1 MKRSANAPLRPASL
15 ARRLA
20 HAILGGALAGALASA
35 IDAAAARAPGPGGA
49 SYLSLVPAD
58 FGLIAPLVYAVS
70 FAVGI
75 ALIVADPRHSWSPRE
90 VARAMRAGDPSVRG
104 RRAAFGL
111 LTPLAALAWVVAV
124 SNVTRTLLSSAA
136 SSAQA
141 GSRVALFALGSGLAI
156 VLLTTAI
163 AGSLTGPLSRL
174 DRIGAD
180 PLSAWA
186 GSLLIVSALLAF
198 GIASGTPG
206 GGGGLFGVLGVLK
219 RQELD
224 LRGPGL
230 LAIVAFGATLGPGLL
245 RPIFGPLAFAL
256 ALVPTVLVPRA
267 AAELDASPELAAA
280 LERDAP
286 LGKAGLGLAR
296 RLFDHDGD
304 GFSRTFGGGDCNDR
318 DDRVYPGAPDEPG
331 NGVDED
337 CSGADLTG
345 HGPGPIASGGPPK
358 PTGSGSAG
366 RPPSGPP
373 AALPEGAIPADLNLL
388 LITIDTL
395 RGDLGF
401 AGYKNPQNPATSVS
415 PELDALANRAVVFE
429 NAYSLASYTGKSV
442 GPMLSGKYPSET
454 HRGWS
459 HFNSFAKDDLMLA
472 ERMKAA
478 GIHTL
483 SVQAH
488 WYFDKCC
495 GINRGFDVVDMS
507 AFPGAGAQAESDTS
521 RTSDKLT
528 DAAIRRLGDPAVSSG
543 RFFAWV
549 HYLDPHADYLRH
561 PDVPDFGKAGRGPY
575 DHEVYFTDKHIGR
588 LLAWLA
594 EQPFGKRT
602 AVIVTSDHGEAFGEH
617 RLFRHGFEIWD
628 ELVHVPFLIQAPGA
642 APRRIKARRSAVDLV
657 PTALDLMHVK
667 PAFDGGASDFVSGR
681 SLAPE
686 LYGAAPEERDVF
698 VDMPAGPNNE
708 ERRALITPDG
718 KKLYVS
724 AGVRFQ
730 LFDLAA
736 DPAEKVD
743 LGATDKPTLAQAR
756 AHYDEFRA
764 RLREVRVK
772 PQPRELQR

>member
-1 MKRSANAPLRPASL
+1 MMKPPASAPIRPAVL

-20 HAILGGALAGALASA
+20 HALLGGALAGALASA
-35 IDAAAARAPGPGGA
+35 VDAAFARAPGPGAA
-49 SYLSLVPAD
+49 SYASLVSAD
-58 FGLIAPLVYAVS
+58 FGLVAPLVYAVS
-70 FAVGI
+70 FAVGL
-75 ALIVADPRHSWSPRE
+75 ALLAADPRRAWAPRD
-90 VARAMRAGDPSVRG
+90 VGRVLRVGDAPARG

-111 LTPLAALAWVVAV
+111 LTPLAAFVWVVTVA
-124 SNVTRTLLSSAA
+124 NVTRALLSSAA

-141 GSRVALFALGSGLAI
+141 GSRVALFAVGCALALS
-156 VLLTTAI
+156 LLTAAL
-163 AGSLTGPLSRL
+163 AGSLAGPLSRL
-174 DRIGAD
+174 DRVGAD
-180 PLSAWA
+180 PLSAWV
-186 GSLLIVSALLAF
+186 GSLLVVSALVAV

-206 GGGGLFGVLGVLK
+206 GGGGALGVLGVLK

-230 LAIVAFGATLGPGLL
+230 LLLVAAGAALGPGLL

-256 ALVPTVLVPRA
+256 ALVPSVLAPRA
-267 AAELDASPELAAA
+267 ASELDASPPLAAA

-296 RLFDHDGD
+296 RLFDGDGD
-304 GFSRTFGGGDCNDR
+304 GFARTFGGGDCNDR
-318 DDRVYPGAPDEPG
+318 DDRVYPSAPDEPG

-337 CSGADLTG
+337 CSGADLDASARPAANAG
-345 HGPGPIASGGPPK
+345 GAPAPGGSASG
-358 PTGSGSAG
+358 AA
-366 RPPSGPP
+366 P
-373 AALPEGAIPADLNLL
+373 AALPEGALPADLNLL
-388 LITIDTL
+388 LITVDTL

-401 AGYKNPQNPATSVS
+401 VGYKNPQNPSISVS
-415 PELDALANRAVVFE
+415 PQLDALAERAVVFE
-429 NAYSLASYTGKSV
+429 NAYALASYTGKSV

-459 HFNSFAKDDLMLA
+459 HFNSFTKDDLMLA
-472 ERMKAA
+472 ERLQAA
-478 GIHTL
+478 GVRTL

-495 GINRGFDVVDMS
+495 GLSRGFDVVDMS
-507 AFPGAGAQAESDTS
+507 AFPGAGAQAETDTS

-528 DAAIRRLGDPAVSSG
+528 DAAIRRLGDPANHAG

-549 HYLDPHADYLRH
+549 HYPDPHADYLRH

-594 EQPFGKRT
+594 DQPFGQRT

-617 RLFRHGFEIWD
+617 KLFRHGFEIWD
-628 ELVHVPFLIQAPGA
+628 ELVKVPLLIQAPGA
-642 APRRIKARRSAVDLV
+642 APRRVKARRSAVDLV
-657 PTALDLMHVK
+657 PTALELMRVK
-667 PAFDGGASDFVSGR
+667 PAEGAGPFDFVSGR

-686 LYGAAPEERDVF
+686 LFGAQADERDVF

-708 ERRALITPDG
+708 ERRALISPDG
-718 KKLYVS
+718 KKLYVF

-736 DPAEKVD
+736 DPAEKTD
-743 LGATDKPTLAQAR
+743 LAATDKALLAQAR

-764 RLREVRVK
+764 KLREVRVK
-772 PQPRELQR
+772 PQPKD